1 MLLLRDETWLSQF
14 TVTGCKLKCPATRKI
29 HRKSFALRLVNISP
43 RNQNFAQSDCVKCAC
58 NAIVG
63 VPLASG
69 DIAGHRVF
77 KKSGVNL
84 SCLNVVVNRDER
96 CGPPRG
102 EDYCFVRFLH
112 ARKLATTPH
121 FFRPYGRNH
130 TGLRKVRNEP
140 VPFESLAPSPA
151 RVSPLRTCQ
160 QNGLPTGTIPTHT
173 AGHAMGGLFYIKQ
186 YGNTPTG
193 RKMSN
198 KDTRALP
205 CYYAITYHPFLRP
218 PFNPPR
224 NPYLSGAGTT
234 YIPRTAGYVK
244 QRREYGLMYFMERA
258 TSLSYCRLNMH
269 AGHACTT

>member
-1 MLLLRDETWLSQF
+1 MDHRAERIIVLSAF
-14 TVTGCKLKCPATRKI
+14 YTHESSRPPPFFPPA
-29 HRKSFALRLVNISP
+29 
-43 RNQNFAQSDCVKCAC
+43 
-58 NAIVG
+58 
-63 VPLASG
+63 
-69 DIAGHRVF
+69 
-77 KKSGVNL
+77 
-84 SCLNVVVNRDER
+84 
-96 CGPPRG
+96 
-102 EDYCFVRFLH
+102 
-112 ARKLATTPH
+112 
-121 FFRPYGRNH
+121 
-130 TGLRKVRNEP
+130 NEP
-140 VPFESLAPSPA
+140 VPFEDLAPSSA
-151 RVSPLRTCQ
+151 QVSPLRTCQ

-205 CYYAITYHPFLRP
+205 CYYAITYHPFLCP

-224 NPYLSGAGTT
+224 NPCLSGAGTT

-244 QRREYGLMYFMERA
+244 QRREYGLMYFMGRA